1 MNMKMNGTAK
11 YFLVGLAVSLIFQ
24 LLSGSL
30 IPAAAQSSSSTPSC
44 LSAQP
49 HATSGGSEKLVYRF
63 EGVSTDYWLYYSY
76 GAQDTEQQ
84 YAMELIITTTDDS
97 CDVAFWNAPGHSFA
111 YSKVVPMDVA
121 KQFSLAGF
129 QQHLEAVGQAEF
141 EDYYESADPSTFFEE
156 DRWALR
162 QLGVNI
168 R

>member
-1 MNMKMNGTAK
+1 MNIKMNGIAK
-11 YFLVGLAVSLIFQ
+11 YFLVGLAISLVFQ
-24 LLSGSL
+24 ILSASL
-30 IPAAAQSSSSTPSC
+30 SPATAQSSSSAPSC

-49 HATSGGSEKLVYRF
+49 HATSGGSEKLVHRF